1 MRWIEVDWGGLRWIG
16 VQRGGLRWIGW
27 AGGGAAARARHRD
40 TGAPGQGAAGRVRAR
55 ACIAAHAG
63 HLELPY
69 FFLELLP
76 PLIGLLLGVGGLA
89 AEESLRPGARRH
101 GKRPRASP
109 ALPTLRCT
117 VQEGGGAQTPA
128 LRSRFGQAVLAVAMR
143 KTPRH
148 KHSTGWEKND
158 SEPRVTAPRRH
169 GATAPR
175 RHGATAPRRHGATD
189 AGTARTLAA
198 TRGIALLVSSPR
210 QSLPLS

>member
-1 MRWIEVDWGGLRWIG
+1 VDWGGLRWIG

-175 RHGATAPRRHGATD
+175 RHGATALPMPGRHAPWLPH
-189 AGTARTLAA
+189 AGSPCLC
-198 TRGIALLVSSPR
+198 LLPDSLLL
-210 QSLPLS
+210 LPLHCSLLGV